1 MINFTGIQPSGDLTL
16 GNYIGSIKNFKKNNK
31 KEDTSYFCIVD
42 QHALTIPK
50 DAKTQKENIDKL
62 VALYIAMDLHKEANV
77 FIQSHVP
84 AHTQLA
90 WVLMCH
96 GKMGEL
102 ERMTQYKDKSSKNV
116 STSVGLFTYPVLM
129 AADILLYDSEV
140 VPVGQDQKQHVELT
154 RDLAEKMNSFY
165 KEELF
170 VLPTPVISKT
180 SAKIYSLTDPTAKMS
195 KSDENPKSYISLLD
209 DEKVIMK
216 KLKSATTDSLGEI
229 NYDPENQPGV
239 SNLLTIYK
247 ELKEISMD
255 ETVAFF
261 KGKGYGDLKVGVA
274 EVIIEEFKPIQA
286 RYYELRENTSEIEKA
301 LENGAETA
309 NLQANKKINEVYKVI
324 GL

>member
-1 MINFTGIQPSGDLTL
+1 
-16 GNYIGSIKNFKKNNK
+16 
-31 KEDTSYFCIVD
+31 
-42 QHALTIPK
+42 
-50 DAKTQKENIDKL
+50 
-62 VALYIAMDLHKEANV
+62 
-77 FIQSHVP
+77 
-84 AHTQLA
+84 
-90 WVLMCH
+90 
-96 GKMGEL
+96 
-102 ERMTQYKDKSSKNV
+102 
-116 STSVGLFTYPVLM
+116 
-129 AADILLYDSEV
+129 
-140 VPVGQDQKQHVELT
+140 
-154 RDLAEKMNSFY
+154 
-165 KEELF
+165 
-170 VLPTPVISKT
+170 
-180 SAKIYSLTDPTAKMS
+180 
-195 KSDENPKSYISLLD
+195 
-209 DEKVIMK
+209 MK

-274 EVIIEEFKPIQA
+274 EAIIEEFKPIQA